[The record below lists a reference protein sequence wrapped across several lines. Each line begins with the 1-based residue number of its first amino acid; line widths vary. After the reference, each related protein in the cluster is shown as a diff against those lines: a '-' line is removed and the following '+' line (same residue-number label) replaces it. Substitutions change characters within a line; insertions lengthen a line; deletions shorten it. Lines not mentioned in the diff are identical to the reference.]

1 MLVKL
6 FRHDFRAHSRMQI
19 PVLIAIS
26 AAAVLGFFNM
36 LFLAGTGSGQLISE
50 ESDGYVLMLGAA
62 ISGTFLI
69 FLALG
74 IAMAVMSVLIFV
86 RFYRSM
92 VTDEAYLTF
101 TLPVTAGQLIGAK
114 FLASAVWFLIGSAA
128 LAIAGGLIYTGAIL
142 AGGGDFR
149 EAMVDLWQEVFE
161 LLAENPLT
169 AFLLILCAVAA
180 AVRWYFQITGAILFG
195 ASVVRKNKALA
206 AVGMIFAVNFL
217 VNLIT
222 SIFPTLGIFGFGV
235 LFTGMVEFYD
245 FNLNTWLLV
254 QTGISV
260 ILAAVFWW
268 LSVRIAKKSVNIE

>member
-6 FRHDFRAHSRMQI
+6 FRHDFRAQSRMQI
-19 PVLIAIS
+19 PVLIAIA
-26 AAAVLGFFNM
+26 AAAVLGFLNM
-36 LFLAGTGSGQLISE
+36 IFLAGTGSGRLVSE
-50 ESDGYVLMLGAA
+50 EANSYGLLLGAA

-69 FLALG
+69 FLALV
-74 IAMAVMSVLIFV
+74 IAMTVMAVLIFV

-114 FLASAVWFLIGSAA
+114 FLSSMLWFLIGGAA
-128 LAIAGGLIYTGAIL
+128 LTIAGGLMYTGAVL
-142 AGGGDFR
+142 AGGEDFR
-149 EAMVDLWQEVFE
+149 EAMTALWQDLFE
-161 LLAENPLT
+161 MIAESPLT
-169 AFLLILCAVAA
+169 VFLLILCTVAA

-206 AVGMIFAVNFL
+206 AVGMVFAVNFV
-217 VNLIT
+217 VNLVT
-222 SIFPTLGIFGFGV
+222 SFFPSLGLFALVFGFG
-235 LFTGMVEFYD
+235 GSYD
-245 FNLNTWLLV
+245 FDMNIWLLV

-268 LSVRIAKKSVNIE
+268 MSVRIAKKSVNIE

>member
-1 MLVKL
+1 MLLTCFK
-6 FRHDFRAHSRMQI
+6 HDFKALSRTLV
-19 PVLIAIS
+19 PALIGIAGAAVFGFLS
-26 AAAVLGFFNM
+26 ALTFSLTEKSDAAQTGAALPGALNAAAVGSLIVDGM
-36 LFLAGTGSGQLISE
+36 LLA
-50 ESDGYVLMLGAA
+50 
-62 ISGTFLI
+62 
-69 FLALG
+69 
-74 IAMAVMSVLIFV
+74 AVMTVIVVLIFV

-206 AVGMIFAVNFL
+206 AVGMVFAVNFV
-217 VNLIT
+217 VNLVT
-222 SIFPTLGIFGFGV
+222 SFFPSLGLFALVFGFG
-235 LFTGMVEFYD
+235 GSYD
-245 FNLNTWLLV
+245 FDMNIWLLV
-254 QTGISV
+254 QTGISA

-268 LSVRIAKKSVNIE
+268 MSVRIAKKSVNIE